1 MLILL
6 FLVQEVLRVLLLQF
20 LDQDIPTGAAS
31 TVPGPRGPTG
41 LDGNFGGATFDY
53 TLTSHTGSTPGFSP
67 YGNGVLTYA
76 GPSSTQKML
85 ILYRS
90 QGNDDDGNS
99 ITSFMQSF
107 IGNTQSNIKGHVRLS
122 LKGDNSKF
130 LLFIITSVSFSSSN
144 GSYILN
150 VNNVSFSDSNP
161 FSINTDNDLLVSFA
175 MVGTKGEKG
184 DKGVTGADSTVPGP
198 KDQWCWILLFLVLE
212 VQQELIQSF
221 LVLEDPQELI
231 LVFLGPRG
239 PTGAD
244 STVPGPRGPTG
255 AASTVPGPRGPTG
268 EPSIV
273 PGPRGPTGAD
283 STVPGPRGPTGA
295 ASTVAGPRGLLGSF
309 YCSGS

>member
-1 MLILL
+1 M
-6 FLVQEVLRVLLLQF
+6 
-20 LDQDIPTGAAS
+20 
-31 TVPGPRGPTG
+31 
-41 LDGNFGGATFDY
+41 
-53 TLTSHTGSTPGFSP
+53 
-67 YGNGVLTYA
+67 TYA
-76 GPSSTQKML
+76 GPSSTQKDAYL
-85 ILYRS
+85 IQIS
-90 QGNDDDGNS
+90 GNDDDGNS
-99 ITSFMQSF
+99 ITSFVQSF

-198 KDQWCWILLFLVLE
+198 
-212 VQQELIQSF
+212 
-221 LVLEDPQELI
+221 
-231 LVFLGPRG
+231 RG

-244 STVPGPRGPTG
+244 
-255 AASTVPGPRGPTG
+255 
-268 EPSIV
+268 SIV

-283 STVPGPRGPTGA
+283 STDIGPRGPTGA
-295 ASTVAGPRGLLGSF
+295 DSSVPG
-309 YCSGS
+309 